1 MGKNLFFFMIG
12 AGVLISMLPSRT
24 PVNSVSSEASTS
36 TQRRS
41 IESRSTAAASDVP
54 SEAIQLTRAFN
65 GHFYT
70 DVEINGLPVRV
81 LVDTGASG
89 IALTR
94 SDAQRA
100 GIAVSAGMFEVIG
113 KGADGDVHGE
123 EVRLDRVTLGSKTVE
138 GMPAVVLD
146 AGEQSLL
153 GQSFLREF
161 ETVEIR
167 GDTMVLR

>member
-1 MGKNLFFFMIG
+1 MGKNLFIFMIC
-12 AGVLISMLPSRT
+12 AGVFTSMLPSRT
-24 PVNSVSSEASTS
+24 PVNSVSTGSSSSE
-36 TQRRS
+36 RRS
-41 IESRSTAAASDVP
+41 IESRRTQSAEVPP
-54 SEAIQLTRAFN
+54 SEAIQLTREFN

-161 ETVEIR
+161 DTVEIR